1 MTNHTPLVSVLL
13 CTYNPNPE
21 YFKAAINSVLSQTYF
36 NLELI
41 IVNDGSSTDVSAL
54 IEEIKDE
61 RIVFIDNKENK
72 GLTRCLNQGLVQC
85 NGEYIARMDDDDI
98 CENNRIERQLETF
111 IRNEQINVLGSDVLV
126 FGDESRVSHYLLK
139 GTREE
144 QQIDLFF
151 RNVAVPHP
159 SVMIRRS
166 FLEKY
171 ELKYNENFVKA
182 QDYGLWMDCVQ
193 YDRIY
198 CLSEVLLQYRVHKQQ
213 ASKKNRE
220 QQIKSQNF
228 VREEQ
233 LSRLGIIST
242 ESEIKIHTD
251 FCEGTINMDF
261 KELNLLGKWI
271 LKLEKGNRT
280 SSYLNHK
287 LFKRELGTRFA
298 TTVFQK
304 MKTNMFIVL
313 VTIKYFRIIL
323 WHFVYRKGDL

>member
-1 MTNHTPLVSVLL
+1 MINETPLISVLL
-13 CTYNPNPE
+13 CTYNPEPE
-21 YFKAAINSVLSQTYF
+21 YFKAAINSVLNQTYF

-61 RIVFIDNKENK
+61 RIVFIDNKVNK

-98 CENNRIERQLETF
+98 CENNRLERQLEAF
-111 IRNEQINVLGSDVLV
+111 IRDERINVLGCDVWV

-139 GTREE
+139 ATREE

-151 RNVAVPHP
+151 KNVAVPHP

-166 FLEKY
+166 FLQKY
-171 ELKYNENFVKA
+171 ELKYNENYVKA
-182 QDYGLWMDCVQ
+182 QDYGLWVDCVQ
-193 YDRIY
+193 HDRLY
-198 CLSEVLLQYRVHKQQ
+198 CLSEVLLRYRVHQQQ

-228 VREEQ
+228 VRKEQ

-242 ESEIKIHTD
+242 ESEMKIHAS
-251 FCEGTINMDF
+251 FCEGVTSMDF
-261 KELNLLGKWI
+261 KEFNLLGKWI
-271 LKLEKGNRT
+271 LKLEKGNRI
-280 SSYLNHK
+280 SAYLNHK
-287 LFKRELGTRFA
+287 LFKRELGMRFA
-298 TTVFQK
+298 VILLQK
-304 MKTNMFIVL
+304 MKTNVSILL
-313 VTIKYFRIIL
+313 VAIRYFRIIL
-323 WHFVYRKGDL
+323 WNFCL